1 MAENRETCVS
11 EVLTF
16 RVSGEL
22 QAKFTRLCE
31 ATQQPKSIVLRQV
44 LQVVSVERLRQA
56 MQEARVEKAERG
68 AS

>member
-22 QAKFTRLCE
+22 QAKFRRLCE
-31 ATQQPKSIVLRQV
+31 ATQQPKSIVLRQA
-44 LQVVSVERLRQA
+44 LQAVSIAQLRQA
-56 MQEARVEKAERG
+56 TQESRAEQVERE